1 MTRAFTLSMLAAI
14 AFAGAGCD
22 KLFQKETDK
31 TLDAGDKKAAAG
43 DMRMAIKFYEAALDG
58 TARTA
63 DVHFKLAMIYDDKLH
78 EPISALHHFDRYLTL
93 APEGAHAKDAK
104 AHQKEA
110 SLRLADTL
118 KGGAF
123 LTQGDAARIS
133 KENLR
138 LQMEIVKL
146 KAQKEAPAAAKPT
159 GTKGELVIKPIP
171 ADARTYTVQK
181 GDTLGS
187 IAAKFLECVPKIEH
201 AVIEGAPHGAHTVTP
216 DRFNE
221 IVLDFLNRQKADRNH
236 GAKTNVQQYK
246 C

>member
-1 MTRAFTLSMLAAI
+1 MRASVFAVVAALAL
-14 AFAGAGCD
+14 AGAGCE
-22 KLFQKETDK
+22 KLFQKDADR

-78 EPISALHHFDRYLTL
+78 EPVSALHHFDRYLEL
-93 APEGAHAKDAK
+93 VPEGSHAKEAK

-110 SLRLADTL
+110 SLRLADSL

-146 KAQKEAPAAAKPT
+146 KAQKALPAPTKT
-159 GTKGELVIKPIP
+159 SGTKTELVVKPIP
-171 ADARTYTVQK
+171 AGARTYTVHK
-181 GDTLGS
+181 GDTLAS
-187 IAAKFLECVPKIEH
+187 IAAKFYKNRGSWPKIRDANFEDAKGTPPIH
-201 AVIEGAPHGAHTVTP
+201 AGQ
-216 DRFNE
+216 
-221 IVLDFLNRQKADRNH
+221 VLH
-236 GAKTNVQQYK
+236 IP
-246 C
+246 